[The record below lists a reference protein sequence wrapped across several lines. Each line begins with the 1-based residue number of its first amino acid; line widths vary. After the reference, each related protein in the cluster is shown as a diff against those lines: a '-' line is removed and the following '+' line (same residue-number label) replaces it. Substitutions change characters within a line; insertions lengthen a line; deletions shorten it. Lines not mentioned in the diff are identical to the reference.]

1 MELKIKI
8 DESLQE
14 MNGKINGK
22 TFSQLQALRNIQK
35 FNDEYFQLG
44 DLERPTAIIS
54 ISSEPELSDNVLYV
68 DQKLKSVYY
77 PETALVII
85 E

>member
-14 MNGKINGK
+14 MNGEINGE
-22 TFSQLQALRNIQK
+22 TFSQLQALRNIK
-35 FNDEYFQLG
+35 KVNDEYFQLG

-54 ISSEPELSDNVLYV
+54 ISSEPELLDNVLYV
-68 DQKLKSVYY
+68 DQTLKSVYY
-77 PETALVII
+77 PKTALVII